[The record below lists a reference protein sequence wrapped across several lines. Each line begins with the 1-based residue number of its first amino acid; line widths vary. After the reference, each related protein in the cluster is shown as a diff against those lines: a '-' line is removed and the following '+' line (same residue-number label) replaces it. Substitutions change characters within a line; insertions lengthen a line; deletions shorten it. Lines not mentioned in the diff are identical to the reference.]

1 MPPTISL
8 SLFPPSH
15 RVLFIDSN
23 CRGGDRGRN
32 VKKQNRPWGQ
42 SSTTL
47 LPEERKHSPPLFSL
61 FHSLF
66 LSFTLTAAPFPQSS
80 SAPLWAAF
88 KDSKCEDS
96 NSVRVIAADRNLPY
110 SHSVQSTLFIDQL
123 HVFCVVLRNLC
134 PLYWK
139 MLNFQPQHWLLCKKK
154 IIIGKNV
161 FSVSG
166 RMLPIGSRG
175 RREWHVAE
183 WSLILWGSCLLFLF
197 CLLTYSPNVIRMF
210 II

>member
-15 RVLFIDSN
+15 HVLFIDSN

-154 IIIGKNV
+154 KNNWKKCV
-161 FSVSG
+161 Q
-166 RMLPIGSRG
+166 
-175 RREWHVAE
+175 REWQDASDWFTRKTRVTRRRVVTNFVRIV
-183 WSLILWGSCLLFLF
+183 SSFPFL
-197 CLLTYSPNVIRMF
+197 SPHI
-210 II
+210 

>member
-15 RVLFIDSN
+15 HVLFIDSN
-23 CRGGDRGRN
+23 CRGGNRGRN
-32 VKKQNRPWGQ
+32 VKKQNTPRGQ
-42 SSTTL
+42 SSNTL

-66 LSFTLTAAPFPQSS
+66 LSFTLTAPLLPQSS
-80 SAPLWAAF
+80 SAPLWATF
-88 KDSKCEDS
+88 KDSKCEES
-96 NSVRVIAADRNLPY
+96 SSVRVIITSPTRTQFSL
-110 SHSVQSTLFIDQL
+110 LFLSISSM
-123 HVFCVVLRNLC
+123 FFVLFWGIFV
-134 PLYWK
+134 LYTEKCWTF
-139 MLNFQPQHWLLCKKK
+139 NPSNWLLCKKK
-154 IIIGKNV
+154 KKRIGKNV

-175 RREWHVAE
+175 RRQWHVSE

-197 CLLTYSPNVIRMF
+197 LSPHI
-210 II
+210 

>member
-15 RVLFIDSN
+15 HVLFIDSN

-154 IIIGKNV
+154 KKCV
-161 FSVSG
+161 Q
-166 RMLPIGSRG
+166 
-175 RREWHVAE
+175 REWQDASDWFTRKTRVTRLRVVTNFVRIV
-183 WSLILWGSCLLFLF
+183 SSFPFL
-197 CLLTYSPNVIRMF
+197 SPHI
-210 II
+210 